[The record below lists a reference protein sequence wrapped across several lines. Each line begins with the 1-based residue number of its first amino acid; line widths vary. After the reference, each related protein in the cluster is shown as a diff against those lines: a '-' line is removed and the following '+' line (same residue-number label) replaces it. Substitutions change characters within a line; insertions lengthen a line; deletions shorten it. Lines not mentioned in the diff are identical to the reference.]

1 MCWVYVFLTLPF
13 IGFLILKN
21 KMMIKLFKICCV
33 ISLLIISGCSGKKA
47 VVEPVDNNNIPP
59 QKLLGT
65 IPPPVT
71 HSHKPVMPIEKVTNG
86 AYEELY
92 SIAVENFSVQSL
104 LYSLAKNAK
113 LNVDISPDISGIVT
127 LNVIDQTLPMVME
140 RIAKMAHI
148 RFEMDGP
155 TLVVTPDLPYIHTYQ
170 INYLNIDRKMSS
182 NLRLSSQ
189 ISSSGSGVP
198 TSENNSATSKATQE
212 GRSNILVDNLSE
224 NNFWSQLEKN
234 IRSIIE
240 RSDSEQKPKNNE
252 EFPAGFEDDIALS
265 REFQAREQERN
276 QPKNADKKRDN
287 SRDLVIVN
295 PQSGLVTVR
304 ANSRQ
309 QAEVQLFL
317 DKLMAGAR
325 RQVRI
330 EATILEVRLDKS
342 HEAGIDWTAF
352 RDSSS
357 NRSSTNTVIG
367 NNTST
372 TLATIINTED
382 PVASLNITDPISGVA
397 NVSGV
402 FHNVNIAL
410 KLLDQFGDVRVLSSP
425 KLVTLNN
432 QISVLK
438 VVDNLVYFTV
448 EKNERES
455 NSTLITTYT
464 SNVRTVPVGLV
475 MSVLPQ
481 ISPNGQVSLIVR
493 PTITRVVD
501 FVTDPNPDLANKNIV
516 SRIPQIQVREMES
529 MLSVQSSQ
537 TAVIGGLM
545 TSVINDSNNSVP
557 GISKI
562 PLLGSLFKHKKDSV
576 TNVELVIFLR
586 PTVIKSDVDLHEKK
600 EMTLLNKFL
609 SNRNAEEQK
618 RISLG
623 NEL

>member
-1 MCWVYVFLTLPF
+1 M
-13 IGFLILKN
+13 
-21 KMMIKLFKICCV
+21 LFF
-33 ISLLIISGCSGKKA
+33 SGCSSKKTA
-47 VVEPVDNNNIPP
+47 IEPFNDDNIPP
-59 QKLLGT
+59 QKVLGT
-65 IPPPVT
+65 IPPPVK
-71 HSHKPVMPIEKVTNG
+71 HSHKPVIPVEKVSNG
-86 AYEELY
+86 AYEERY
-92 SIAVENFSVQSL
+92 SIAVEDFPIQGL
-104 LYSLAKNAK
+104 LYNLAKNAK
-113 LNVDISPDISGIVT
+113 LNIDISPDISGIVT
-127 LNVIDQTLPMVME
+127 INVVDQTLPMVME
-140 RIAKMAHI
+140 RVAKMANL
-148 RFEMDGP
+148 RFEMEGP
-155 TLVVTPDLPYIHTYQ
+155 TLVVTPDHPYIHTYQ

-198 TSENNSATSKATQE
+198 SSLGNTNTAKAAQE

-234 IRSIIE
+234 IRSIIKTPE
-240 RSDSEQKPKNNE
+240 LTQKVNNSDKFVGGIEGESDLTGEFQTDFKKVSQNNE
-252 EFPAGFEDDIALS
+252 AG
-265 REFQAREQERN
+265 
-276 QPKNADKKRDN
+276 KNSEGSN
-287 SRDLVIVN
+287 DLVIVN

-304 ANSRQ
+304 ATSRQ
-309 QAEVQLFL
+309 HGEVQLFI
-317 DKLMAGAR
+317 DKLMSGAR

-342 HEAGIDWTAF
+342 HEKGIDWRAF
-352 RDSSS
+352 RDVSK
-357 NRSSTNTVIG
+357 NRSSTNTIIG

-372 TLATIINTED
+372 TLATVVNTED
-382 PVASLNITDPISGVA
+382 PVATLNLTDPVSGVA
-397 NVSGV
+397 NVTGV
-402 FHNVNIAL
+402 FHNVNLAL

-545 TSVINDSNNSVP
+545 TSVINDSRNTIP
-557 GISKI
+557 GFAKI
-562 PLLGSLFKHKKDSV
+562 PVLGSLFKHKKDSL

-586 PTVIKSDVDLHEKK
+586 PTVIKSDGDLLENK
-600 EMTLLNKFL
+600 ELSLLNSFL
-609 SNRNAEEQK
+609 SKRNNKEHTNISIGNR
-618 RISLG
+618 L
-623 NEL
+623 

>member
-1 MCWVYVFLTLPF
+1 M
-13 IGFLILKN
+13 LI
-21 KMMIKLFKICCV
+21 V
-33 ISLLIISGCSGKKA
+33 SGCSGKKA
-47 VVEPVDNNNIPP
+47 TIEPVDNDSIPP
-59 QKLLGT
+59 QKVLGT

-92 SIAVENFSVQSL
+92 SIAVENFSVQGL

-113 LNVDISPDISGIVT
+113 LNIDISPDISGIVT

-140 RIAKMAHI
+140 RIAKMAHL

-155 TLVVTPDLPYIHTYQ
+155 TLVVTPDIPYIHTYQ

-198 TSENNSATSKATQE
+198 TSDGDSAPSKPASE

-240 RSDSEQKPKNNE
+240 KSEVKQQPKNNTN
-252 EFPAGFEDDIALS
+252 FNADLEDDIALS
-265 REFQAREQERN
+265 RNFQAREQELAQSN
-276 QPKNADKKRDN
+276 KSAKNKKPAK
-287 SRDLVIVN
+287 DLVIVN

-304 ANSRQ
+304 ATSRQ
-309 QAEVQLFL
+309 QEEVQLFL
-317 DKLMAGAR
+317 DKLMDGAR

-352 RDSSS
+352 RDVSS
-357 NRSSTNTVIG
+357 NRSTTNTVVG

-372 TLATIINTED
+372 TLATVVTTED
-382 PVASLNITDPISGVA
+382 PVASLNISDPISGVA
-397 NVSGV
+397 NISGV

-464 SNVRTVPVGLV
+464 SNVKTVPVGLV

-545 TSVINDSNNSVP
+545 TSVINDSKNSVP

-562 PLLGSLFKHKKDSV
+562 PVFGSLFKHKKDSV

-586 PTVIKSDVDLHEKK
+586 PTVIKSDADLLEKK
-600 EMTLLNKFL
+600 ELTLLNTFL
-609 SNRNAEEQK
+609 NNRTAQEEEKQT
-618 RISLG
+618 SVG

>member
-1 MCWVYVFLTLPF
+1 IISV
-13 IGFLILKN
+13 LI
-21 KMMIKLFKICCV
+21 V
-33 ISLLIISGCSGKKA
+33 SGCSGKKA
-47 VVEPVDNNNIPP
+47 AIEPIDNNNTPP
-59 QKLLGT
+59 QKVLGT
-65 IPPPVT
+65 IPPPVA
-71 HSHKPVMPIEKVTNG
+71 HSHKPVMPIEKVTNE

-92 SIAVENFSVQSL
+92 SIAVEDFSVQGL

-140 RIAKMAHI
+140 RIAKMAHL

-198 TSENNSATSKATQE
+198 ASDKDAAARKSTPE

-240 RSDSEQKPKNNE
+240 RSDNKQKTKNKE
-252 EFPAGFEDDIALS
+252 EFTTNFNDDIALS
-265 REFQAREQERN
+265 RDFQAREQELAN
-276 QPKNADKKRDN
+276 TNKEDKKIE
-287 SRDLVIVN
+287 SSMDLVIVN

-304 ANSRQ
+304 ATSRQ
-309 QAEVQLFL
+309 QTEVQLFL

-342 HEAGIDWTAF
+342 HESGIDWTAF
-352 RDSSS
+352 RDVSA
-357 NRSSTNTVIG
+357 NRPSTNTVIG

-372 TLATIINTED
+372 TLATVVNKED
-382 PVASLNITDPISGVA
+382 PVASFNITDPISGVA
-397 NVSGV
+397 NISGV

-557 GISKI
+557 GVSKI
-562 PLLGSLFKHKKDSV
+562 PIFGRLFKHKKDLV
-576 TNVELVIFLR
+576 TNVELVIFLK
-586 PTVIKSDVDLHEKK
+586 PTVIKSDVDLLEKK
-600 EMTLLNKFL
+600 ELSLLNKFL
-609 SNRNAEEQK
+609 SKHDTQEQK
-618 RISLG
+618 LIFSGR
-623 NEL
+623 EL